1 MYNFKAVLP
10 TQETDSY
17 PIVTYLH
24 WGWNCTKRILIK
36 LPCTYT
42 PQRRRWDDVK
52 LFLSRRISH
61 PFTANLRTD
70 RPTREYYPSL
80 FATGNMFPLLA
91 AKLRAWALPLSPP
104 EEAAGLGDLV
114 YSFHQQ
120 VEHPKALHA
129 SSILWANSFSLRL
142 NISDV
147 CKTALKYSAR
157 CTCGQFCFRFP
168 SFKTMSKACIIEN
181 VHDLAAGLVLSGYGF

>member
-1 MYNFKAVLP
+1 MKLYQTHTYQSPLHLHTSTPKMRWC
-10 TQETDSY
+10 ET
-17 PIVTYLH
+17 
-24 WGWNCTKRILIK
+24 
-36 LPCTYT
+36 
-42 PQRRRWDDVK
+42 
-52 LFLSRRISH
+52 FLSRRILH

-70 RPTREYYPSL
+70 RPTREYYPPL

-91 AKLRAWALPLSPP
+91 AKLWAWALPLSPP
-104 EEAAGLGDLV
+104 EEAAGLGDLI

-157 CTCGQFCFRFP
+157 CTCGPFCFRFP
-168 SFKTMSKACIIEN
+168 SFKTMSKACN
-181 VHDLAAGLVLSGYGF
+181 YHWKRARLSSWAAR